1 MYVYQSQSGHFEIAA
16 YTSTRCPATC
26 QQAAFAPSFETRAAA
41 ETWRVE
47 AERKIRA
54 AAVSA

>member
-16 YTSTRCPATC
+16 YTSTRCPATR
-26 QQAAFAPSFETRAAA
+26 QQAAFAPSFDTRAAA
-41 ETWRVE
+41 ESWRVE

-54 AAVSA
+54 AAA